1 MQSRGVL
8 HVINVDLY
16 SCRCMRRVIERLLN
30 LLAFLLTAERPVT
43 ADEIRSTVA
52 GYSRQSDEAFH
63 RMFERDKALLRR
75 MGVPI
80 ELRATDAWEVE
91 FGYALQPEAYQL
103 PDPDLTDEERAAL
116 WLAAQVV
123 RLGGRPTGPDALLK
137 LGGLTMAGGGE
148 PLAAELGM
156 GTDDLEAAFQAATER
171 RELCFDYHGRRR
183 TVQPLGILHQR
194 GHWYLVGL
202 EAGAQRSYRMDKA
215 SNISSI
221 GDPGAFDRPKHFSL
235 RGAIPAEPWA
245 IGEEDLIARVVFDP
259 DAAWWARRQ
268 LGDRVEDAQDGSI
281 MATIPVANVDAFI
294 GWLLSFEDKAEVL
307 EPEELRTALVDRVSP

>member
-1 MQSRGVL
+1 
-8 HVINVDLY
+8 
-16 SCRCMRRVIERLLN
+16 MRRVIERLLN

-43 ADEIRSTVA
+43 ADEIRGTVA

-91 FGYALQPEAYQL
+91 FGYALQPETYQL

-156 GTDDLEAAFQAATER
+156 RTEDLEVAFQAATER
-171 RELCFDYHGRRR
+171 RELRFDYHGRQR
-183 TVQPLGILHQR
+183 TIQPLGILHQR
-194 GHWYLVGL
+194 GHWYLIGL
-202 EAGAQRSYRMDKA
+202 EAGAQRSYRMDKT
-215 SNISSI
+215 STLSFV
-221 GDPGAFDRPKHFSL
+221 GEPGAFQRPKHFSL
-235 RGAIPAEPWA
+235 RDAIPVEPWA
-245 IGEEDLIARVVFDP
+245 IGEDDVIARVVFDQ

-268 LGDRVEDAQDGSI
+268 LGDRVSDTQDGSVTADI
-281 MATIPVANVDAFI
+281 SVANVDAFI

-307 EPEELRTALVDRVSP
+307 EPEGLRRALIDRVKP